1 MEYPNYQGIPQ
12 GIGVHQKVWGKM
24 FLIYLIKKLL
34 RSIGQL
40 KMILKKNKSGC
51 PTLFDALLICRL
63 IICFGLILFTEFG
76 SGFLGLPIR
85 FEYCCSW
92 GIN

>member
-63 IICFGLILFTEFG
+63 IICFWVDFIYRIWVWVFRVADKVRVLLQ
-76 SGFLGLPIR
+76 LG
-85 FEYCCSW
+85 
-92 GIN
+92 N